1 MNSGCIWAEP
11 YIRMHLFL
19 RSHKK
24 ILSVITVRE
33 KEEEIARE
41 AEIRSYRVSS
51 ILVNGVFMHR
61 PVCGSIYYYK
71 TVSAV
76 WKEPAHRQVIDNT
89 IKFLLMRRKRNA
101 SVVVKNLTSF
111 PCFDALSI
119 SSDSLRSSLQIYAA
133 YCGWGKTEVG
143 KVFGIVSYMIH
154 ISMQNLDSEHA
165 EIFWLEHSPE
175 QSKSNTVTVTRIY
188 FFKLTA
194 SIIGLHF

>member
-1 MNSGCIWAEP
+1 
-11 YIRMHLFL
+11 MHLSWAL
-19 RSHKK
+19 YSNASLPEESQKNTVSHHCAREGRRNRTWSWDT
-24 ILSVITVRE
+24 ILSRCV
-33 KEEEIARE
+33 
-41 AEIRSYRVSS
+41 VSS

-76 WKEPAHRQVIDNT
+76 WKEPTHRQVIDNT

-111 PCFDALSI
+111 PCFDALLI

-143 KVFGIVSYMIH
+143 KVFGIVSY
-154 ISMQNLDSEHA
+154 
-165 EIFWLEHSPE
+165 
-175 QSKSNTVTVTRIY
+175 
-188 FFKLTA
+188 
-194 SIIGLHF
+194 